1 MHILFIASFYPNRV
15 RRTVGIFMKNH
26 AEAIS
31 KNFKVTVFNL
41 ERDNALKTGGEIAL
55 TYNGQ
60 ISEYILYYNPDYFK
74 DKQFGKIRFYYN
86 LFSNVNKMYNQI
98 VNDCGKI
105 DKVHLNVTHPL
116 GIIALY
122 LRLFK
127 NISYVITEH
136 STLFVLNHYKKS
148 KSIQKLYIKLVFKYA
163 DKLSVVTRYL
173 GESIVKLKLY
183 NKQFDVIPNV
193 VPTNLFNIENRL
205 KKSQKPVF
213 IHVSTLRPSKG
224 VDTIIDACY
233 ELKSQN
239 IDFSFVIVGGVPS
252 YFERVQKKIIDL
264 NLQDCVQMTGEL
276 MPSEIAEEMKKA
288 DFFVLNSEY
297 ETFCVVMVEAFA
309 CGLPIIAPN
318 NTAIPENFSLQRGIL
333 IDIQDKEQWV
343 LALKKMLN
351 EYQNYN
357 KSDLFLFVDENFSL
371 NSVAEKFKLFLS

>member
-1 MHILFIASFYPNRV
+1 
-15 RRTVGIFMKNH
+15 MKNH